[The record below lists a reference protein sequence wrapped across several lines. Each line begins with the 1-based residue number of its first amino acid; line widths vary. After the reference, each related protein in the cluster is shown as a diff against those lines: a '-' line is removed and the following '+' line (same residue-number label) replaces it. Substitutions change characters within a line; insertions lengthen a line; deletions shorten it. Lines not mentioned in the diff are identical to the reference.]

1 MKYMLEDFHKIA
13 FSGYEYKLPDSVLL
27 IVNKLISETGIVTN
41 SRPSNESIENTDSR
55 YKTKGNF
62 LNSKKQKKF
71 PKVENIDEMW
81 ETAKPFKVTKI
92 EKKEGIDKIIN
103 DIRTSLN
110 KISSK
115 NYDAQK
121 ESIFGLIDKIMSEEE
136 DDLSITI
143 IANAIFDIAST
154 NKFYSE
160 LYAKLYKEMIDK
172 YVVFE
177 NNIHTVIDQFKGGVE
192 NIKCVDGNVDYD
204 KFCDNNKIN
213 DKRKAL
219 TSFIVNLMKQ
229 NVLEKQQISDIIVY
243 LLDIVFD
250 FVDKE
255 DKTYQIEEITEN
267 VYIFVTLSFT
277 DLNDNTSWSDILLKI
292 KDLANYKAKEH
303 LSISSRSI
311 FKYMD
316 ILDKIGGT
324 K

>member
-1 MKYMLEDFHKIA
+1 MKYLLTDFQTIA
-13 FSGYEYKLPDSVLL
+13 FSGYEYKLPDSVML

-41 SRPSNESIENTDSR
+41 SRPTVETSSSESGDSR
-55 YKTKGNF
+55 YKTKGYF
-62 LNSKKQKKF
+62 SNSKKQKKF

-92 EKKEGIDKIIN
+92 EKKEGMDKIIN
-103 DIRTSLN
+103 DIRTCLN

-121 ESIFGLIDKIMSEEE
+121 ESIFELIDKIILEEE
-136 DDLSITI
+136 DELSVNT

-160 LYAKLYKEMIDK
+160 LYAKLYKEMIVK

-177 NNIHTVIDQFKGGVE
+177 NNIHNVINQYKVSVE
-192 NIKCVDGNVDYD
+192 NIQYVDGNVDYD

-255 DKTYQIEEITEN
+255 DKKYQIEEITEN
-267 VYIFVTLSFT
+267 IYIFITLSFI
-277 DLNDNTSWSDILLKI
+277 DLKDDSSWSNIFLKI
-292 KDLANYKAKEH
+292 KDLANFGARGH
-303 LSISSRSI
+303 VSISSRSI

-316 ILDKIGGT
+316 ILDKI
-324 K
+324 KK